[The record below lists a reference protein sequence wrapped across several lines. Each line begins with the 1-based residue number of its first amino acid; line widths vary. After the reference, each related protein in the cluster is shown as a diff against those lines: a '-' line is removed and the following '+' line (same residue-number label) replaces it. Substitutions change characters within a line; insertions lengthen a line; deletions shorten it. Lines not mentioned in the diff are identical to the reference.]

1 MSGSDYLK
9 IWYRVQIGATLLI
22 LAMMMI
28 RNYEFNRHR
37 IALLLLCT
45 VAILAVALVAE
56 LWEQLP
62 SPIKRVNAWLQALTQ
77 PLILIL
83 AWDVITREIIVLL
96 HLPSRGVVTLM
107 IVYYFIMFAP
117 FASVIGSQLTFS
129 IERFIF
135 AFWTVTVVFL
145 PLMALPIDLIDNYFL
160 LLALSTGAVGTVAY
174 FILMTTAMRAW
185 KLSWPGLRPHWSGD
199 FNWWILLGLVVIDL
213 LFTSLNVGQWPN
225 LHLINWHLTMSA
237 FEAGVTEETLFRF
250 AVLGI
255 LFYAWRNIKQRL
267 PLAIV
272 TSALLFGLA
281 HLSNAMLQHWDMTVL
296 QALSAFA
303 LGLFFAVVYVYTGQ
317 LWLAIVMHG
326 LLDWTSFIVTGSDL
340 MKGATTWA
348 DWLSAILELVVF
360 AGITAWMMFGQRRK
374 VMERHVARLTGEH
387 QHFGF
392 MVRHYS

>member
-45 VAILAVALVAE
+45 VAILAVALVPE

-145 PLMALPIDLIDNYFL
+145 PLMALPVDLIDNHFL

-185 KLSWPGLRPHWSGD
+185 KLSWPGLHPHWSGD

-392 MVRHYS
+392 MVRY

>member
-145 PLMALPIDLIDNYFL
+145 PLMALPIDLIDNHFL

-296 QALSAFA
+296 QVLSAFA

-392 MVRHYS
+392 MVRY

>member
-145 PLMALPIDLIDNYFL
+145 PLMALPIDLIDNHFL

-213 LFTSLNVGQWPN
+213 LFTGLNVGQWPN

-340 MKGATTWA
+340 MKGATTSA

-392 MVRHYS
+392 MVRY

>member
-37 IALLLLCT
+37 IAVLLLFT
-45 VAILAVALVAE
+45 VVILAIALVVE
-56 LWEQLP
+56 LWEQVPLAV
-62 SPIKRVNAWLQALTQ
+62 KRINAWLQALTQ

-129 IERFIF
+129 IEHFIF

-145 PLMALPIDLIDNYFL
+145 PLMALPIDLIDNHFL

-174 FILMTTAMRAW
+174 FILMTTVMRAW

-213 LFTSLNVGQWPN
+213 LFTGLNVGQWPN

-392 MVRHYS
+392 MVRY

>member
-37 IALLLLCT
+37 VATLLLATVIILAIAL
-45 VAILAVALVAE
+45 VVE

-62 SPIKRVNAWLQALTQ
+62 PAIKRVNAWLQALTQ

-107 IVYYFIMFAP
+107 IAYYFIMFAP
-117 FASVIGSQLTFS
+117 FASVIGGQLNFS

-135 AFWTVTVVFL
+135 AFWMVPVVFL
-145 PLMALPIDLIDNYFL
+145 PLMALPTDLIDNHFL

-199 FNWWILLGLVVIDL
+199 FNWWILLGLVVVDI
-213 LFTSLNVGQWPN
+213 LFTGLNIGEWPN
-225 LHLINWHLTMSA
+225 FHLASWHLTMSA
-237 FEAGVTEETLFRF
+237 FEAGVMEETLFRF
-250 AVLGI
+250 VVLGI
-255 LFYAWRNIKQRL
+255 LFYAWRSVKQRL
-267 PLAIV
+267 PLAIF

-281 HLSNAMLQHWDMTVL
+281 HLSNAMLQHWDMTAL
-296 QALSAFA
+296 QAVSAFA

-317 LWLAIVMHG
+317 LWLTMVMHG

-340 MKGATTWA
+340 MKGSTTWA
-348 DWLSAILELVVF
+348 DWVSVILELVVF

-374 VMERHVARLTGEH
+374 VMERHVARLTGED
-387 QHFGF
+387 QRFGF
-392 MVRHYS
+392 MIRY

>member
-28 RNYEFNRHR
+28 RNYEFGRHR
-37 IALLLLCT
+37 IAALLL
-45 VAILAVALVAE
+45 VAVIILAIALVVE

-62 SPIKRVNAWLQALTQ
+62 AVVKRINAWLQALTQ

-107 IVYYFIMFAP
+107 IAYYFIMFAP

-135 AFWTVTVVFL
+135 AFWTVMVVFL
-145 PLMALPIDLIDNYFL
+145 PLMALPTNLIDNHFL

-199 FNWWILLGLVVIDL
+199 FNWWILLGLVVVDL
-213 LFTSLNVGQWPN
+213 VFTGVNVGQWPN
-225 LHLINWHLTMSA
+225 LHLTSWHLTMSA
-237 FEAGVTEETLFRF
+237 FEAGVMEETLFRF

-255 LFYAWRNIKQRL
+255 LFYAWRNVKQRL
-267 PLAIV
+267 PLAIF

-281 HLSNAMLQHWDMTVL
+281 HLSNAALQHWDMTIL
-296 QALSAFA
+296 QAVSAFA

-317 LWLAIVMHG
+317 LWLTMVMHG

-340 MKGATTWA
+340 MKGTTNWA
-348 DWLSAILELVVF
+348 DWVSVIVELAVFGGIAI
-360 AGITAWMMFGQRRK
+360 WMMFGQRRK
-374 VMERHVARLTGEH
+374 VMERHVARLTGED

-392 MVRHYS
+392 MVQY

>member
-45 VAILAVALVAE
+45 VAILTVALVAE

-145 PLMALPIDLIDNYFL
+145 PLMALPIDLIDNHFL

-213 LFTSLNVGQWPN
+213 LFTGLNVGQWPN

-392 MVRHYS
+392 MVRY

>member
-145 PLMALPIDLIDNYFL
+145 PLMALPIDLIDNHFL

-392 MVRHYS
+392 MVRY

>member
-145 PLMALPIDLIDNYFL
+145 PLMALPIDLIDNHFL
-160 LLALSTGAVGTVAY
+160 LLALLTGAVGTVAY

-199 FNWWILLGLVVIDL
+199 FNWWILLVLVVIDL

-392 MVRHYS
+392 MVRY

>member
-9 IWYRVQIGATLLI
+9 IWYRVQIGAILLI

-145 PLMALPIDLIDNYFL
+145 PLMALPIDLIDNHFL

-225 LHLINWHLTMSA
+225 LHLINWHLTVSA

-392 MVRHYS
+392 MVRY

>member
-129 IERFIF
+129 IEHFIF

-145 PLMALPIDLIDNYFL
+145 PLMALPIDLIDNHFL

-174 FILMTTAMRAW
+174 FILMTTVMRAW

-213 LFTSLNVGQWPN
+213 LFTGLNVGQWPN

-392 MVRHYS
+392 MVRY

>member
-45 VAILAVALVAE
+45 VALLTVALVAE

-145 PLMALPIDLIDNYFL
+145 PLMALPIDLIDNHFL

-348 DWLSAILELVVF
+348 DWFSAILELVVF

-392 MVRHYS
+392 MVRY

>member
-45 VAILAVALVAE
+45 VAILTVALVAE

-145 PLMALPIDLIDNYFL
+145 PLMALPIDLIDNHFL

-199 FNWWILLGLVVIDL
+199 FNWWILLGLIVIDL
-213 LFTSLNVGQWPN
+213 LFTGLNVGQWPN

-392 MVRHYS
+392 MVRY

>member
-145 PLMALPIDLIDNYFL
+145 PLMALPIDLIDNHFL

-317 LWLAIVMHG
+317 LWLVIVMHG

-392 MVRHYS
+392 MVRY

>member
-145 PLMALPIDLIDNYFL
+145 PLMALPIDLIDNHFL

-199 FNWWILLGLVVIDL
+199 FNWWILLVLVVIDL

-392 MVRHYS
+392 MVRY

>member
-145 PLMALPIDLIDNYFL
+145 PLMALPIDLIDNHFL
-160 LLALSTGAVGTVAY
+160 LLALLTGAVGTVAY

-392 MVRHYS
+392 MVRY

>member
-37 IALLLLCT
+37 IAMLLLAT
-45 VAILAVALVAE
+45 VIILAVALVVE

-62 SPIKRVNAWLQALTQ
+62 PVVKRVNAWLQALTQ

-107 IVYYFIMFAP
+107 IAYYFIMFAP
-117 FASVIGSQLTFS
+117 FASVIGGQLTFS

-135 AFWTVTVVFL
+135 AFWMLPVVFL
-145 PLMALPIDLIDNYFL
+145 PLMALPTDLIDNHFL
-160 LLALSTGAVGTVAY
+160 LMALSTGAVGTVAY
-174 FILMTTAMRAW
+174 FILMTTVMRAW

-199 FNWWILLGLVVIDL
+199 FNWWILFGLVVVDL
-213 LFTSLNVGQWPN
+213 LFTGLNIGEWPN
-225 LHLINWHLTMSA
+225 VHLASWHLTMSA
-237 FEAGVTEETLFRF
+237 FEAGVMEETLFRF
-250 AVLGI
+250 AILGI
-255 LFYAWRNIKQRL
+255 LFYAWRNVKQRL

-272 TSALLFGLA
+272 TSALLFGLV
-281 HLSNAMLQHWDMTVL
+281 HLSNAMLQRWDMTVL
-296 QALSAFA
+296 QAVSAFA

-317 LWLAIVMHG
+317 LWLTMVMHG
-326 LLDWTSFIVTGSDL
+326 LLDWTSFVVTGSDL
-340 MKGATTWA
+340 MKGSTTWA
-348 DWLSAILELVVF
+348 DWVSVLLELVVF
-360 AGITAWMMFGQRRK
+360 AGITAWMMFGQRRQ
-374 VMERHVARLTGEH
+374 VMERHVARLTGED

-392 MVRHYS
+392 MVRY

>member
-45 VAILAVALVAE
+45 VAILAVALVPE

-145 PLMALPIDLIDNYFL
+145 PLMALPVDLIDNHFL

-392 MVRHYS
+392 MVRY

>member
-37 IALLLLCT
+37 IAVLLLFT
-45 VAILAVALVAE
+45 VVILAIALVVE
-56 LWEQLP
+56 LWAQLP
-62 SPIKRVNAWLQALTQ
+62 LAIKRVNAWLQALTQ

-107 IVYYFIMFAP
+107 IAYYFIMFAP
-117 FASVIGSQLTFS
+117 VASVIGSQLTSS

-135 AFWTVTVVFL
+135 VFWMVPVVFL
-145 PLMALPIDLIDNYFL
+145 PLLALPTDLIDNHFL

-174 FILMTTAMRAW
+174 FILITTAMRAW

-213 LFTSLNVGQWPN
+213 LFTGLNIGQWPN
-225 LHLINWHLTMSA
+225 LHLASWHLTMSA
-237 FEAGVTEETLFRF
+237 FEAGVMEETLFRF
-250 AVLGI
+250 AILGI
-255 LFYAWRNIKQRL
+255 LFAAWRNVKQRL

-272 TSALLFGLA
+272 TSALLFGLV
-281 HLSNAMLQHWDMTVL
+281 HLSNAMLQHWDMTIL
-296 QALSAFA
+296 QAVSAFS

-317 LWLAIVMHG
+317 LWLTMVMHG
-326 LLDWTSFIVTGSDL
+326 LLDWTSFVVTGSDL
-340 MKGATTWA
+340 MKGTTNWT
-348 DWLSAILELVVF
+348 DWVSVILELVVF
-360 AGITAWMMFGQRRK
+360 AGIAAWMMFGQRRK

-392 MVRHYS
+392 MVRY

>member
-145 PLMALPIDLIDNYFL
+145 PLMALPVDLIDNHFL

-174 FILMTTAMRAW
+174 FILMITAMRAW

-392 MVRHYS
+392 MVRY

>member
-37 IALLLLCT
+37 IAALLL
-45 VAILAVALVAE
+45 VAVIILTIALVVE

-62 SPIKRVNAWLQALTQ
+62 PIIKRLNAWLQALTQ

-96 HLPSRGVVTLM
+96 HLPSRGVITLM
-107 IVYYFIMFAP
+107 IAYYFIMFAP
-117 FASVIGSQLTFS
+117 FASVIGAQLTFS

-135 AFWTVTVVFL
+135 AFWTVPVVFL
-145 PLMALPIDLIDNYFL
+145 PLMALPTNLIDNHFL
-160 LLALSTGAVGTVAY
+160 LLTLSTGAVGTVAY

-199 FNWWILLGLVVIDL
+199 FNWWILLGLVVVDL
-213 LFTSLNVGQWPN
+213 VFTGVNIGQWPN
-225 LHLINWHLTMSA
+225 VHLVSWQLTMSA
-237 FEAGVTEETLFRF
+237 FEAGVMEETLFRF

-255 LFYAWRNIKQRL
+255 LFYAWRNVKQRL

-281 HLSNAMLQHWDMTVL
+281 HLSNAMLQHWDMTIL
-296 QALSAFA
+296 QAVSAFA

-317 LWLAIVMHG
+317 LWLTMAMHG
-326 LLDWTSFIVTGSDL
+326 LLDWTSFVVTGSSL
-340 MKGATTWA
+340 MKGTTNWA
-348 DWLSAILELVVF
+348 DWISVLIELAVF
-360 AGITAWMMFGQRRK
+360 GGITIWMMFGQRRK
-374 VMERHVARLTGEH
+374 VMERHVARLTGED

-392 MVRHYS
+392 MIQY

>member
-135 AFWTVTVVFL
+135 AFWTVTVAFL
-145 PLMALPIDLIDNYFL
+145 PLMALPIDLIDNHFL

-392 MVRHYS
+392 MVRY

>member
-45 VAILAVALVAE
+45 VAILTVALVAE

-117 FASVIGSQLTFS
+117 FASVIGSQLAFS

-145 PLMALPIDLIDNYFL
+145 PLMALPIDLIDNHFL

-213 LFTSLNVGQWPN
+213 LFTGLNVGQWPN

-392 MVRHYS
+392 MVRY

>member
-45 VAILAVALVAE
+45 VAILTVALVAE

-145 PLMALPIDLIDNYFL
+145 PLMALPIDLIDNHFL

-174 FILMTTAMRAW
+174 FILMTTAMRVW

-213 LFTSLNVGQWPN
+213 LFTGLNVGQWPN

-392 MVRHYS
+392 MVRY

>member
-107 IVYYFIMFAP
+107 IVYYFIIFAP

-145 PLMALPIDLIDNYFL
+145 PLMALPIDLIDNHFL

-392 MVRHYS
+392 MVRY

>member
-56 LWEQLP
+56 LCEQLP

-145 PLMALPIDLIDNYFL
+145 PLIALPIDLIDNHFL

-213 LFTSLNVGQWPN
+213 LFTGLNVGQWPN

-392 MVRHYS
+392 MVRY

>member
-37 IALLLLCT
+37 IATLLLAT
-45 VAILAVALVAE
+45 VVILAIALVVE

-62 SPIKRVNAWLQALTQ
+62 PAIKRVNAWLQVLTQ

-107 IVYYFIMFAP
+107 IAYYFIMFAP
-117 FASVIGSQLTFS
+117 FASVIGSQLHFS

-135 AFWTVTVVFL
+135 AFWMVPVVFL
-145 PLMALPIDLIDNYFL
+145 PLMALPTDLIDNHFL

-199 FNWWILLGLVVIDL
+199 FNWWILLGLVVVDI
-213 LFTSLNVGQWPN
+213 LFTGLNIGEWPN
-225 LHLINWHLTMSA
+225 FHLTSWHLTMSA
-237 FEAGVTEETLFRF
+237 FEAGLMEETLFRF

-255 LFYAWRNIKQRL
+255 LFYAWRNVKQRL
-267 PLAIV
+267 PLAIF

-296 QALSAFA
+296 QAVSAFA

-317 LWLAIVMHG
+317 LWLTMVMHG

-340 MKGATTWA
+340 MKGSTTWA
-348 DWLSAILELVVF
+348 DWVSVILELVVF

-374 VMERHVARLTGEH
+374 VMERHVARLTGED

-392 MVRHYS
+392 MVRY

>member
-145 PLMALPIDLIDNYFL
+145 PLMALPIDLIDNHFL

-213 LFTSLNVGQWPN
+213 LFTGLNVGQWPN

-340 MKGATTWA
+340 MRGATTWA

-392 MVRHYS
+392 MVRY

>member
-56 LWEQLP
+56 LCEQLP

-117 FASVIGSQLTFS
+117 FASVIGSQLIFS

-145 PLMALPIDLIDNYFL
+145 PLMALPIDLIDNHFL

-213 LFTSLNVGQWPN
+213 LFTGLNVGQWPN

-392 MVRHYS
+392 MVRY

>member
-37 IALLLLCT
+37 IATLLLAT
-45 VAILAVALVAE
+45 VVILAIALVVE

-62 SPIKRVNAWLQALTQ
+62 PAIKRVNAWLQALTQ

-107 IVYYFIMFAP
+107 IAYYFIMFAP
-117 FASVIGSQLTFS
+117 FASVIGSQLHFS

-135 AFWTVTVVFL
+135 AFWMVPVVFL
-145 PLMALPIDLIDNYFL
+145 PLMALPTDLIDNHFL

-199 FNWWILLGLVVIDL
+199 FNWWILLGLVVVDI
-213 LFTSLNVGQWPN
+213 LFTGLNIGEWPN
-225 LHLINWHLTMSA
+225 FHLTSWHLTMSA
-237 FEAGVTEETLFRF
+237 FEAGVMEETLFRF

-255 LFYAWRNIKQRL
+255 LFYAWRNVKQRL
-267 PLAIV
+267 PLAIF

-296 QALSAFA
+296 QAVSAFA

-317 LWLAIVMHG
+317 LWLTMVMHG

-340 MKGATTWA
+340 MKGSTTWA
-348 DWLSAILELVVF
+348 DWVSVILELVVF

-374 VMERHVARLTGEH
+374 VMERHVARLNGED

-392 MVRHYS
+392 MVRY